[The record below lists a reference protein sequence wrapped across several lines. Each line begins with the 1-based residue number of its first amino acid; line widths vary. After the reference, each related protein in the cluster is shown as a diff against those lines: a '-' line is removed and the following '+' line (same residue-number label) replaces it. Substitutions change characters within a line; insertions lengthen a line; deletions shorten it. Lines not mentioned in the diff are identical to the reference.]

1 MNVFPPGPPPGP
13 PQPPSGPSDSS
24 SGPYGPPG
32 LPPGP
37 PGAPHPIRPPLP
49 PEQLRAILA
58 NAIMRQ
64 ASLGWRVQAQFDTQ
78 AVMAS
83 GGQVNHA
90 LHLVITLL
98 LCGLW
103 LPVWVVLAITGGEKR
118 LSISVDP
125 YGVVLFN
132 GRPVPPI
139 GPVSPVPGPPPGN
152 VNAQAVAAAN
162 LRRDLRRKARGQAA
176 ADIVLARELRIGR
189 PDLPRQYDDG
199 GLIDVNHVPAQV
211 LTLFSGVTPE
221 LAEHI
226 AQVRDHVGGFSS
238 AEELAATADL
248 HPDLLPEIA
257 EYAIFLR

>member
-1 MNVFPPGPPPGP
+1 M
-13 PQPPSGPSDSS
+13 
-24 SGPYGPPG
+24 
-32 LPPGP
+32 
-37 PGAPHPIRPPLP
+37 RPTLP
-49 PEQLRAILA
+49 PEQIRAIL
-58 NAIMRQ
+58 NSAIMRQ
-64 ASLGWRVQAQFDTQ
+64 ASLGWRVQAQSDVQ

-103 LPVWVVLAITGGEKR
+103 LPVWIILAITGTEKR
-118 LSISVDP
+118 LTITVDP
-125 YGVVLFN
+125 HGVLLYN
-132 GRPVPPI
+132 GRPVTPI
-139 GPVSPVPGPPPGN
+139 GPPMFAPPGPPGPPPGN
-152 VNAQAVAAAN
+152 VNAQAVAAATQ
-162 LRRDLRRKARGQAA
+162 RRDLRQKAREQAA

-199 GLIDVNHVPAQV
+199 GLIDVNHVPPQV

-226 AQVRDHVGGFSS
+226 ARIRDHVGGFSS

-248 HPDLLPEIA
+248 HPDLMPEIA
-257 EYAIFLR
+257 EYAVFLP

>member
-1 MNVFPPGPPPGP
+1 MNAFPPGPPPGP
-13 PQPPSGPSDSS
+13 PGPPSDPPGPLP
-24 SGPYGPPG
+24 GPGPLG

-37 PGAPHPIRPPLP
+37 PGAPPPMRPPLP
-49 PEQLRAILA
+49 PEQLRAILS
-58 NAIMRQ
+58 NAVMRQ
-64 ASLGWRVQAQFDTQ
+64 AAFGWRVQAQSDMQ

-103 LPVWVVLAITGGEKR
+103 LPVWVILANTGTEKR
-118 LSISVDP
+118 LTIAVDP

-139 GPVSPVPGPPPGN
+139 GPVGPVPGPPPGN
-152 VNAQAVAAAN
+152 INAQAVAAAN
-162 LRRDLRRKARGQAA
+162 LRRDLRRKAREQAA

-211 LTLFSGVTPE
+211 LTLFSRVTPE

-257 EYAIFLR
+257 EYAVFLP

>member
-1 MNVFPPGPPPGP
+1 M
-13 PQPPSGPSDSS
+13 
-24 SGPYGPPG
+24 
-32 LPPGP
+32 
-37 PGAPHPIRPPLP
+37 RPTLP
-49 PEQLRAILA
+49 PEQIRAIL
-58 NAIMRQ
+58 NSAIMRQ
-64 ASLGWRVQAQFDTQ
+64 ASLGWRVQAQSDVQ

-83 GGQVNHA
+83 GGQVNHV

-103 LPVWVVLAITGGEKR
+103 LPIWIILAITGTEKR
-118 LSISVDP
+118 LTITVDP
-125 YGVVLFN
+125 YGVLLYN
-132 GRPVPPI
+132 GRPVTPMGPPMVAPP
-139 GPVSPVPGPPPGN
+139 GPPGPPPGN

-162 LRRDLRRKARGQAA
+162 QRRDLRQKAREQAA

-199 GLIDVNHVPAQV
+199 GLIDVNHVPPQV

-226 AQVRDHVGGFSS
+226 ARIRDHVGGFSS

-248 HPDLLPEIA
+248 HPDLMPEIA
-257 EYAIFLR
+257 EYAVFLP